1 MLIRGTQIHIVTFS
15 FILLEFCM
23 FIWQMARY
31 FYRLRDRHRGW
42 YIMLLLLLLLYNVT
56 NGLFPDPNIA
66 LPVKTQNMIAYGTT
80 FIIISYFPFYFYKEF
95 DLTVLR
101 KHVLY
106 GVPLFLILPYML
118 FFVIMYTINGELKKD
133 VSYGVILPFAYSLVL
148 LWVIFRAIRIRYRQN
163 RNDHFYLE
171 EISVYCA
178 ILPWVPMTVFAWLEV
193 GQVVQSLCANLGFF
207 VITIIFFYQSAK
219 RAMLEY
225 LEENAITI
233 GETNPY
239 LFQANCLHFDLTK
252 MEILI
257 IQHLY
262 KGRSNKEIADL
273 MSISENTVKKHI
285 QNAYRKTLL

>member
-1 MLIRGTQIHIVTFS
+1 ML
-15 FILLEFCM
+15 
-23 FIWQMARY
+23 Y
-31 FYRLRDRHRGW
+31 D
-42 YIMLLLLLLLYNVT
+42 
-56 NGLFPDPNIA
+56 
-66 LPVKTQNMIAYGTT
+66 
-80 FIIISYFPFYFYKEF
+80 
-95 DLTVLR
+95 
-101 KHVLY
+101 
-106 GVPLFLILPYML
+106 
-118 FFVIMYTINGELKKD
+118 
-133 VSYGVILPFAYSLVL
+133 
-148 LWVIFRAIRIRYRQN
+148 
-163 RNDHFYLE
+163 
-171 EISVYCA
+171 
-178 ILPWVPMTVFAWLEV
+178 
-193 GQVVQSLCANLGFF
+193 
-207 VITIIFFYQSAK
+207 QSAK